1 MICKIDHIGVAV
13 ASLES
18 ALAFWAD
25 SLGLQVEG
33 MESVESE
40 QVKTAFLKVGESRIE
55 LLEPQGEGGAVG
67 RFLDKRG
74 GGVHHITF
82 SVTDLDAALAHLRQ
96 REVRLVGE
104 APRVGAGG
112 HRVAFLHPASCGGVL
127 VELVERPA
135 PPRSKSVA
143 APLAPGA
150 AVLLYLRDPQEKQ
163 WGVLRSLD
171 ANGVVIEG
179 VDLAS
184 FEDWI
189 AQIERNEAS
198 IVGPSV
204 VFVPTSRMEKILL
217 DRSSGDLPS
226 LAERF
231 ERRTGKTV
239 QQVLDEAE

>member
-13 ASLES
+13 TSLES

-33 MESVESE
+33 METVESE
-40 QVKTAFLKVGESRIE
+40 QVKSAFLTVGESRIE
-55 LLEPQGEGGAVG
+55 LLEPHGEGGAVA

-74 GGVHHITF
+74 GGVHHVTF

-127 VELVERPA
+127 VELLERPA
-135 PPRSKSVA
+135 LPCKPAA

-189 AQIERNEAS
+189 AQIERDEAS
-198 IVGPSV
+198 VVGPSV
-204 VFVPTSRMEKILL
+204 VFVPTTRIEKILL

-231 ERRTGKTV
+231 ERRTGKSV
-239 QQVLDEAE
+239 QQVLGEGK